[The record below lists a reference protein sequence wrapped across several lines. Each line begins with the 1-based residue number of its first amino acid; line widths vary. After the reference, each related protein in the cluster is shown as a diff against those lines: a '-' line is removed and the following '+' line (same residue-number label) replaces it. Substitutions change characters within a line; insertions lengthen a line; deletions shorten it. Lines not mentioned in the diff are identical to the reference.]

1 MKKFL
6 SIVLSVSML
15 LSMGAFAFAEET
27 QPEEPAAPE
36 ETAAPTEAAGEQLPY
51 TSEEVLYGVLDSDG
65 TTDSIYSV
73 VIVDSAKEGR
83 AEYYGPF
90 ADVKNLTDT
99 RGIELGKGC
108 VSFDA
113 PEGRFYFQSTLDD
126 DSLPWDISIKY
137 TLDGKSVKAEELGGR
152 SGELGINITVKD
164 GGMDD
169 SSFYDSYLMQVSVT
183 LDSRLCTNIKADGAT
198 LANSG
203 ANKLI
208 NFSVMPGTDTEL
220 SLTADVVSFSMP
232 GITLSGVPFSMG
244 DSLGDVNELTDGLT
258 TLTDAISQ
266 LSSGANQLSG
276 GAGQLLYGAYQFG
289 EGLYQLSDN
298 SPQLVSAS
306 AAFLE
311 AFNAIRD
318 QIQGGIDSPG
328 DNITDIDSLVIAL
341 DGICTQL
348 ESTAASLGENADN
361 IDTICNVMD
370 GTLSGVPDSTA
381 TDVGVVSGVISV
393 LSEDAKNE
401 LAACGNSL
409 DNVLA
414 AASCA
419 AAAKTQWFSV
429 SQQLRDT
436 ASRMHSLAKQLEALT
451 ISIRNFIGVLNGMS
465 GTEGGDRLDEILSSV
480 NQLAD
485 GYSQFH
491 EGLVQYTGGVD
502 ALADNWGQLYDGM
515 YQLTGGTYQLSDGTS
530 QLNEGTKEIPDKVDS
545 MLSSFTGGDFE
556 AHSFLSDKNTGT
568 GSVQFVLTTQAVTLP
583 TDVQQVESGENDE
596 SALSQ
601 FWDRLKDLFV

>member
-1 MKKFL
+1 MKKLL
-6 SIVLSVSML
+6 SIVLALSML
-15 LSMGAFAFAEET
+15 VSLGAFAFAEEA
-27 QPEEPAAPE
+27 QPEES
-36 ETAAPTEAAGEQLPY
+36 AAPTEPAGEQLPY

-73 VIVDSAKEGR
+73 VIVDSAEAGK

-99 RGIELGKGC
+99 REIGLDKGC

-137 TLDGKSVKAEELGGR
+137 TLDGKNVKAEELGGK

-220 SLTADVVSFSMP
+220 SLTADVVNFSMP

-244 DSLGDVNELTDGLT
+244 DSLGDVDELTDGLT

-276 GAGQLLYGAYQFG
+276 GASKLLYGAYQFG
-289 EGLYQLSDN
+289 DGLYQLSAS
-298 SPQLVSAS
+298 SPQLVEAS
-306 AAFLE
+306 ATFLA

-318 QIQGGIDSPG
+318 QIQNAVNSPG
-328 DNITDIDSLVIAL
+328 DNITDIDSLVAAL
-341 DGICTQL
+341 DGVCTQL
-348 ESTAASLGENADN
+348 ESTAASLGENANNLDSV
-361 IDTICNVMD
+361 CNTMD
-370 GTLSGVPDSTA
+370 GTLSGVPDSTV
-381 TDVGVVSGVISV
+381 TDVGVVSGVVSG
-393 LSEDAKNE
+393 LSDEAKTE

-409 DNVLA
+409 SNVLT

-419 AAAKTQWFSV
+419 AAAKAQWFSV
-429 SQQLRDT
+429 SQSLRDT
-436 ASRMHSLAKQLEALT
+436 ATRMHSLALQLEALT
-451 ISIRNFIGVLNGMS
+451 ASIRNFIGVLNGMS
-465 GTEGGDRLDEILSSV
+465 GTEGGDRLNEILASV

-491 EGLVQYTGGVD
+491 DGLVQYTGGVD
-502 ALADNWGQLYDGM
+502 ALADNWGQLYDGI

-568 GSVQFVLTTQAVTLP
+568 DSVQFVLTTQAVTLP
-583 TDVQQVESGENDE
+583 ADVQQADIAKNDE
-596 SALSQ
+596 STLGQ

>member
-6 SIVLSVSML
+6 SIVLAVSML
-15 LSMGAFAFAEET
+15 LSLGAFAFAEET
-27 QPEEPAAPE
+27 QPEE
-36 ETAAPTEAAGEQLPY
+36 TAVPTEAAGKKLPY

-99 RGIELGKGC
+99 REIELDKDC

-137 TLDGKSVKAEELGGR
+137 TLDGKSVKAEELGGK

-169 SSFYDSYLMQVSVT
+169 SSFYDSYLMQVSIT

-220 SLTADVVSFSMP
+220 SLTADVISFSMP

-258 TLTDAISQ
+258 TLTDAVSQ

-276 GAGQLLYGAYQFG
+276 GASQLLYGAYQFG
-289 EGLYQLSDN
+289 EGLYQLSDS

-306 AAFLE
+306 VAFLE

-318 QIQGGIDSPG
+318 QIQGSVNTPG
-328 DNITDIDSLVIAL
+328 DNITDIDSLVAAL
-341 DGICTQL
+341 DRVCAQL
-348 ESTAASLGENADN
+348 EDTAASLEENATN
-361 IDTICNVMD
+361 IDIVCVAMD
-370 GTLSGVPDSTA
+370 GTLSAIPDSTA
-381 TDVGVVSGVISV
+381 VDVEVVSGAVNG
-393 LSEDAKNE
+393 LSPEANNE
-401 LAACGNSL
+401 LMAACGNNL
-409 DNVLA
+409 NNVLS
-414 AASCA
+414 AASGA
-419 AAAKTQWFSV
+419 AAAKSQWV
-429 SQQLRDT
+429 SISPQLRNT
-436 ASRMHSLAKQLEALT
+436 AADMHSLALRLVTLAA
-451 ISIRNFIGVLNGMS
+451 SIRNFIGVLNDMS
-465 GTEGGDRLDEILSSV
+465 GTEGGDRLNEILTSV

-485 GYSQFH
+485 GYKLFH

-502 ALADNWGQLYDGM
+502 ALADNWGQLYDGI
-515 YQLTGGTYQLSDGTS
+515 YQLTGGTYQLSDGTE

-556 AHSFLSDKNTGT
+556 AHSFLSNKNAGT
-568 GSVQFVLTTQAVTLP
+568 DSVQFVLTTQAVTLP
-583 TDVQQVESGENDE
+583 SDVQQVESGENDE
-596 SALSQ
+596 SAFSQ